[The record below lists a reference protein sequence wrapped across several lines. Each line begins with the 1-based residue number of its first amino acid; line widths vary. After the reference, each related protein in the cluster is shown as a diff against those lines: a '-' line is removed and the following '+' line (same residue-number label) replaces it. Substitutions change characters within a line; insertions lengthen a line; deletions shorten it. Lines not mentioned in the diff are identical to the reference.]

1 MLRYN
6 EISDEELIELSNNEI
21 EELIDLECAH
31 ENIRLLPPEPENIEK
46 KFVNPDVIVYE
57 IPSIKLTSLEEAEK
71 LVSMINQLETKSEIP
86 WNSSYDH
93 RQVKPDNETIS
104 FSSEKRY
111 SPELYKQI
119 NQSIKIFQAN
129 KEEYDKK
136 MEEYDKI
143 KETRQIV
150 IEKVIG
156 AVTKARNK
164 IEKIRNLRL
173 EYDRYL
179 KLTEGDRNIAWNFMI
194 DARPNQQSELAELKM
209 KIAIDVVLDA

>member
-179 KLTEGDRNIAWNFMI
+179 KLAEGDRNIAWNFMI